1 MRSLKR
7 LATELEVDHTAIRQ
21 HLSPLRYLQR
31 LALCGDTYSL
41 RADFPN
47 SERYYVDTF
56 ATEEDL
62 GYTGV
67 PLDEVPSHA
76 RRLMLDPKLGKPYW
90 EKRHNENMVTEG
102 KEYIDIFPSLEWIYF
117 GERAMCVQVDDV
129 WTKSRCIVS
138 IREMANGSYLRSMFG
153 I

>member
-1 MRSLKR
+1 
-7 LATELEVDHTAIRQ
+7 
-21 HLSPLRYLQR
+21 LSPLRYLQR

-41 RADFPN
+41 RANSPN
-47 SERYYVDTF
+47 SERYYVDTL

-76 RRLMLDPKLGKPYW
+76 RRPMLDPKLGKPYW
-90 EKRHNENMVTEG
+90 EKRHKEKMIAKG
-102 KEYIDIFPSLEWIYF
+102 KEYIDLFPSLEWIYF
-117 GERAMCVQVDDV
+117 GERAMCVQVDDGRM
-129 WTKSRCIVS
+129 KSRRIVS
-138 IREMANGSYLRSMFG
+138 ISEMAKKRSYLSSIFG